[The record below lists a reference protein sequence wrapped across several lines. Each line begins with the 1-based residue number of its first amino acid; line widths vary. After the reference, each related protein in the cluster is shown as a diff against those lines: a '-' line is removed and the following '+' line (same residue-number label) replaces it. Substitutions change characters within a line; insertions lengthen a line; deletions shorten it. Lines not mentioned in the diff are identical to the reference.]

1 MINGVAHDARPG
13 TCLLDA
19 LERAGAAVPHT
30 CYDQRLPPAG
40 ACRLCVV
47 EIDDQPRPV
56 PSCATAVEDGM
67 RVRTHTPALEALRRT
82 NLALIAAHYPRH
94 AVVAEPERPF
104 HQLLARYHVTAGRVR
119 RSHLFQDDSHP
130 YLGVAMERCIH
141 CYRCVRICEDVQ
153 GQFVWETWQRGEE
166 THVAPGK
173 GPTLLDGGCVSCGAC
188 VDTCPTGA
196 LFDKR
201 SPHEPTDWTR
211 TTCVYCGVGC
221 QMEVGSSNGKVVA
234 VRPAD
239 HPTNRGH
246 LCAKGR
252 YAFEFSHAPDRIVT
266 PMIRRDGEWQA
277 ASWDDA
283 LDFVANRLRVIV
295 ATTGPD
301 AIGLL
306 GSARATNEE
315 NYLLQKFARVVLG
328 TNNVDCCARVCHTP
342 SAKALRTMLGTGAA
356 TNCFDDIEV
365 AHAFLLC
372 GVNPTEN
379 HPVVG
384 ARIKQAVLH
393 GAKLVVVDP
402 RSTEL
407 ARLADVHLAVRPGYN
422 IPLFNAMAAT
432 LIGEGLVDQSFLA
445 ERVTGFE
452 DFATFVTQYAPERVA
467 DDCGVAATDIRAAAR
482 IYAAAQPAMCFH
494 GLGMTEHLQ
503 GTEGVMTLIN
513 LALLT
518 GNLGK
523 AGAGINPLRGQNN
536 VQGSA
541 QMGCDPVSLTGS
553 QLIKDAGRRFEAAWG
568 CRLPGTHGLDLL
580 QMMDAAREGKLKAL
594 WVFGYDVYLS
604 LANETATRDAL
615 ANLDLVIVQDL
626 FVNATARAFG
636 TVFLPAA
643 SFFEKDGTFMNS
655 DRRVQRI
662 RSVVPPPGEARPDWW
677 IIQALAA
684 RLDHAQGFS
693 FNSPGVIWDE
703 VRTLWPEGAGLSYD
717 RLERESLH
725 WPCPSETHPG
735 TPVLHRTH
743 FPIGKT
749 AALAPIDFI
758 PTSETTDETYPLLL
772 TTGRTLYQF
781 NAGTMTCRT
790 PNAQLCPADTLD
802 MSPTDAAQLG
812 LVDGDP
818 VHVHSRHGGTTLRLR
833 VTGHVRPGQ
842 LFTTFHRAELF
853 VNRVTSPVRDRQVHA
868 PEYKVTAV
876 RVERQ
881 CKVPTR
887 GEDWRSSLTPGE
899 I

>member
-1 MINGVAHDARPG
+1 MLRIAINGVAHEVRPG

-19 LERAGAAVPHT
+19 LEQAGAAVPHT
-30 CYDQRLPPAG
+30 CHDKRLPPAG

-47 EIDDQPRPV
+47 EIDGQPRPV
-56 PSCATAVEDGM
+56 ASCAATVEDGIQ
-67 RVRTHTPALEALRRT
+67 VHTHTPALEALRRT
-82 NLALIAAHYPRH
+82 NLALIAAHYQPQ
-94 AVVAEPERPF
+94 AVVAEPGRPF
-104 HQLLARYHVTAGRVR
+104 HQLLARYNLTAGGAMLAP
-119 RSHLFQDDSHP
+119 LFHDDSHP

-201 SPHEPTDWTR
+201 SPSEPTDWTR
-211 TTCVYCGVGC
+211 TTCGYCGVGC
-221 QMEVGSSNGKVVA
+221 QMEVGCSNGRVVT

-252 YAFEFSHAPDRIVT
+252 YAFEFNHAADRVVT
-266 PMIRRDGEWQA
+266 PMIRRGGEWQA

-283 LDFVANRLRVIV
+283 LDFIASRLRAII
-295 ATTGPD
+295 ASAGPD
-301 AIGLL
+301 AIGVL
-306 GSARATNEE
+306 GSARASNEE

-342 SAKALRTMLGTGAA
+342 SAKALKTMLGTGAA

-365 AHAFLLC
+365 ANAFLLC
-372 GVNPTEN
+372 GANPTEN
-379 HPVVG
+379 HPIVG

-393 GAKLVVVDP
+393 GARLVVVDP
-402 RSTEL
+402 RRTEL
-407 ARLADVHLAVRPGYN
+407 AQLADVHLAVRPGCN

-432 LIGEGLVDQSFLA
+432 LIDEGLVDRSFLA

-452 DFATFVTQYAPERVA
+452 DFAAFVTKYAPERVA
-467 DDCGVAATDIRAAAR
+467 DACGVTATDIRAAAR
-482 IYAAAQPAMCFH
+482 IYATAQPAMCFH
-494 GLGMTEHLQ
+494 GLGVTEHLQ
-503 GTEGVMTLIN
+503 GTEGAMTLIN

-523 AGAGINPLRGQNN
+523 SGAGINPLRGQNN

-553 QLIKDAGRRFEAAWG
+553 QLIKDAGPRFEAAWD
-568 CRLPGTHGLDLL
+568 CRLPATHGLDLL
-580 QMMDAAREGKLKAL
+580 QMMDAARDGKLKAL
-594 WVFGYDVYLS
+594 WACGYDVYLS
-604 LANETATRDAL
+604 LANETATRNAL
-615 ANLDLVIVQDL
+615 AKLDLVIVQDL
-626 FVNATARAFG
+626 FVNETARSFG

-643 SFFEKDGTFMNS
+643 SFFEKDGTFMNA

-662 RSVVPPPGEARPDWW
+662 RRVVPPPGVAKPDWW
-677 IIQALAA
+677 IVQALAA
-684 RLDHAQGFS
+684 RLDHARGFS
-693 FNSPGVIWDE
+693 FDSPGAIWDE
-703 VRTLWPEGAGLSYD
+703 VRTLWPDGAGLSYD

-725 WPCPSETHPG
+725 WPCPGEAHPG
-735 TPVLHRTH
+735 TPILHRTH

-749 AALAPIDFI
+749 AALALIDFI
-758 PTSETTDETYPLLL
+758 PTCETTDDTYPLLL

-790 PNAQLCPADTLD
+790 PDAQLCPTDTLD
-802 MSPTDAAQLG
+802 MSPADAAQLG
-812 LVDGDP
+812 MADGDS
-818 VHVHSRHGGTTLRLR
+818 VLVRSRHGATTLPLR

-842 LFTTFHRAELF
+842 LFTTFHRPELF
-853 VNRVTSPVRDRQVHA
+853 VNRVTSPVRDRLVHA

-876 RVERQ
+876 RVERAM
-881 CKVPTR
+881 KGR
-887 GEDWRSSLTPGE
+887 R
-899 I
+899 